1 MLNTTF
7 YPSYFILVGIPGIE
21 KAFQWISAIFC
32 LCYILS
38 LFGNM
43 VLPAVISASSGLH
56 KPMFIFL
63 ALLAVN
69 DALLSSSATPKML
82 SIFWFKGT
90 HISFVSCLIQM
101 FFIHSFTS
109 FESGLL
115 LGMAFDRYIAIC
127 QHLRYSSI
135 MTNDVIIKIAIA
147 LITRAVVLFSPCI
160 ILIRRFKAFKTNIVD
175 HSYCE
180 HMAIVKLAA
189 ANIRVNSALGLTM
202 EFTVLG
208 VDLLLIVMSYC
219 VIFQAVFRLPSKA
232 EARLKTFNTC
242 IPHICVFLSFHGLAL
257 FTFLTHQYGKKIPP
271 YIHIILADTYVL
283 LPPTLNP
290 LVYGMKTRQI
300 REQVWKD
307 LCTYGSSLRK

>member
-21 KAFQWISAIFC
+21 KAFQWIAAIFC

-38 LFGNM
+38 LLGNM
-43 VLPAVISASSGLH
+43 VLLAVISASSGLH

-90 HISFVSCLIQM
+90 HISFVSCLLQM

-127 QHLRYSSI
+127 QPLRYSSI
-135 MTNDVIIKIAIA
+135 MTNDVIIKLGMA
-147 LITRAVVLFSPCI
+147 LITRAVVLVSPCLF
-160 ILIRRFKAFKTNIVD
+160 LIRRFNAFRTNIVD
-175 HSYCE
+175 HSYCD

-189 ANIRVNSALGLTM
+189 ADIRINSAWGLM
-202 EFTVLG
+202 VAFTILG
-208 VDLLLIVMSYC
+208 VDLLLIVISYC
-219 VIFQAVFRLPSKA
+219 VIFQAVFRLPSK

-257 FTFLTHQYGKKIPP
+257 FTFLTHRYGKKIPP
-271 YIHIILADTYVL
+271 YIHIVLADTYVL

-290 LVYGMKTRQI
+290 LVYGVKTRQI
-300 REQVWKD
+300 REQVWKA
-307 LCTYGSSLRK
+307 LRSYGSSLRK